1 MDTITQAKPYN
12 LVLVPDVRL
21 NQKSADVLEINDEVR
36 ECMDRLLATIHAN
49 QGIGISAVQ
58 VGIMKRI
65 VVIDIDGV
73 HKKLEQDHIPGMHGG
88 KPLYMVNPE
97 LIEKSTE
104 LETMDEGCMSVP
116 NVYVNVTRSAEIKV
130 KYLDYEGKEQTLKV
144 EKGLLSACIQHEID
158 HTNGVIILDYLSP
171 LKRQMQM
178 KKVEKYKKL
187 LQRTE
192 EKENLS

>member
-1 MDTITQAKPYN
+1 MKDTKPYN

-21 NQKSADVLEINDEVR
+21 NQKSSPVFEVNDEIR

-65 VVIDIDGV
+65 VVIDIDGAY
-73 HKKLEQDHIPGMHGG
+73 KNIEQNEIPEMHGD
-88 KPLYMVNPE
+88 KPLFMVNPE
-97 LIEKSTE
+97 IIEKSSE
-104 LETMDEGCMSVP
+104 METMDEGCMSVP
-116 NVYVNVTRSAEIKV
+116 NVYVNITRPSSIKV
-130 KYLDYEGKEQTLKV
+130 KYLDYDGQEQILTA

-158 HTNGVIILDYLSP
+158 HANGITILDHLSP
-171 LKRQMQM
+171 LKRQMQL

-187 LQRTE
+187 LKRVGE
-192 EKENLS
+192 NEKLVQQG